1 MIQAGFIPKGGEAFL
16 KAPCYG
22 NRAVPPAGA
31 TDSDGE
37 VTALLTLEEWNK
49 KRSEEHTSELQ
60 SPMYLVCRLML
71 EEKTRQIIVSFI
83 QPASL
88 IVSLFHGGC
97 QTTCMSSSSMTSMF
111 RILLCASCAIDDSI
125 PQPGALRVV

>member
-60 SPMYLVCRLML
+60 SPMYLVCRLLL
-71 EEKTRQIIVSFI
+71 EEKT
-83 QPASL
+83 
-88 IVSLFHGGC
+88 
-97 QTTCMSSSSMTSMF
+97 TTPVTAVARMPSSPPKTNMSSPYGRAATLVAASVLIPISRSVPLRAF
-111 RILLCASCAIDDSI
+111 ALLVHAQCD
-125 PQPGALRVV
+125 GGL